1 MKSLEDGRKR
11 GARIVGKCR
20 VGPEMAGMVLSNGL
34 YKAILM
40 HI

>member
-1 MKSLEDGRKR
+1 MRSLEDGQKH
-11 GARIVGKCR
+11 GERIVGKCR
-20 VGPEMAGMVLSNGL
+20 VGPEMAEMVLSNGL

>member
-1 MKSLEDGRKR
+1 MGRSAER
-11 GARIVGKCR
+11 RIVGKCR
-20 VGPEMAGMVLSNGL
+20 VGPEMAEMVPSNGL